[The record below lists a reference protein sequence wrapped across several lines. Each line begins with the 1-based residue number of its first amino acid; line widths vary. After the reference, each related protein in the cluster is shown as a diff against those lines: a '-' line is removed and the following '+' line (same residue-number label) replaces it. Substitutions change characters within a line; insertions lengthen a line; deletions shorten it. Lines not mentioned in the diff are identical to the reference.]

1 MKRYIALFIGLLLIF
16 IANESFAF
24 ADGYEF
30 DDWEDYQL
38 EELYS
43 DLQVELIKRGLLPEN
58 EKTTSANAQVQ
69 KDSTALVKIDGNTI
83 TVRDDG
89 TGESSDGDGMKKTVI
104 LTNRTIGYT
113 GECGPMKYEVQSL
126 QIAKIEA
133 TGDTANML
141 GLKSGQEATL
151 FAVQL
156 RVENT
161 SNEDMSW
168 SPYMSTIVTSDKEQ
182 VSSDWIMSDFV
193 GGDFYG
199 NVVKQGQ
206 IFFLCKN
213 TDAENLS
220 HIQWRIDTPH
230 DSKYNHFGEDVI
242 IEFEFSK

>member
-1 MKRYIALFIGLLLIF
+1 MI
-16 IANESFAF
+16 
-24 ADGYEF
+24 
-30 DDWEDYQL
+30 
-38 EELYS
+38 
-43 DLQVELIKRGLLPEN
+43 
-58 EKTTSANAQVQ
+58 
-69 KDSTALVKIDGNTI
+69 KIDGNTI
-83 TVRDDG
+83 TVKDDG

-104 LTNRTIGYT
+104 LANRNIGYT

-141 GLKSGQEATL
+141 GLKPGQKAAL
-151 FAVQL
+151 FSVQL

-168 SPYMSTIVTSDKEQ
+168 SPDISTIVTSDKEQ
-182 VSSDWIMSDFV
+182 VSSDWLISDSV
-193 GGDFYG
+193 GGEFYG

-242 IEFEFSK
+242 IEFEFSKYKSFTVLISLGFLWHVLRIFLWTRDTNRILSKGWLTEADLVQEIAVEVEKMRV